1 MKPTP
6 KIGVAEQCSNDY
18 SKVTVTIDGMPLD
31 WSAEKIVTPVPQYV
45 ADLVNN
51 GRPTQSVNVVHPV
64 FLDQISDAYFGENV
78 DVRDAEQVERLYRKL
93 SSLYGEEFADDI
105 MEINARLKKI
115 VDKMFSSEF
124 PD

>member
-115 VDKMFSSEF
+115 VDKMLRSEF